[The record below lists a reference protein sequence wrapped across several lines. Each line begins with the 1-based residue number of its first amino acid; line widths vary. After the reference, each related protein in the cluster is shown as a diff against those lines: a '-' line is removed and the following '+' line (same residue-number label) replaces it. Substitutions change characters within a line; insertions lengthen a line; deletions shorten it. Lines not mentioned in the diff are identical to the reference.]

1 VTGPYAELEPAQADR
16 SAEAALTDAGL
27 ALRDARRIAGRIAAD
42 EAAADAAR
50 ARYLADGLPHIDHA
64 FPADEA
70 ILNGERL
77 HAIHRHAVLERTSG
91 RAVDPLPSGGTLYL
105 TSVRLLHLATDR
117 TEIALGSIDEIGL
130 ALERLVLIRL
140 SDGSDLA
147 LEVDQPR
154 LLRVQMAAA
163 IATLRGAAPID

>member
-1 VTGPYAELEPAQADR
+1 VTGPQAELEPAQADR
-16 SAEAALTDAGL
+16 SAAAALTD
-27 ALRDARRIAGRIAAD
+27 
-42 EAAADAAR
+42 EAAANAAR
-50 ARYLADGLPHIDHA
+50 ARYVTDGLPQIDGA

-70 ILNGERL
+70 ALDGERL

-117 TEIALGSIDEIGL
+117 TEIALGSIDEMGL